1 MAHNSETLASADVAI
16 IGGGMS
22 GLALAC
28 QIDRSNSCA
37 SGRINKAVV
46 VEPRNKYQRD
56 KTWCYWRRGSGLFDL
71 SLNHI

>member
-1 MAHNSETLASADVAI
+1 
-16 IGGGMS
+16 MS

-37 SGRINKAVV
+37 SGRINKAFVV

-56 KTWCYWRRGSGLFDL
+56 KTGAIGAVVSVYLM
-71 SLNHI
+71 